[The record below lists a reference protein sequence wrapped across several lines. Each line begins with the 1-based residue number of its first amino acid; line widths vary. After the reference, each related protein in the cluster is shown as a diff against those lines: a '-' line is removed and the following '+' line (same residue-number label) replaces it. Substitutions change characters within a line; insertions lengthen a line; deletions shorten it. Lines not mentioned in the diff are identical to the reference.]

1 MLIYQMYVN
10 LSDKNADLSDNHV
23 DLQDLYV
30 DLSDNFGVIV
40 C

>member
-1 MLIYQMYVN
+1 MLICQMYVN